1 MSNFKKLSTM
11 ESNIKVT
18 FWLNMTKKNAQNQ
31 IPIYLRVWYN
41 YEHFTKTTG
50 LTTKLSDWDKKS
62 QKVKGIS
69 EAVNTLNNQLDAIKI
84 RIFQI
89 INQLSISGKPF
100 NIMTIKK
107 FLDGNEA
114 SQVTLM
120 RLMEEHL
127 KEMQK
132 LKGQDYT
139 QSTIIKYTNT
149 KLRLQQYIKYKYRR
163 SDIYLYELNHSFI
176 SDWIVFLKNKYE
188 NSTTT
193 CYKHFQRFTR
203 VIKKAINYG
212 YMEKYPFGDYKIRM
226 PKKRIEYLTQDE
238 IDRIEQTDFKVARLN
253 TIRDIFIFCIY
264 SGMAYAEVESLTPE
278 SIVQGIDGDLW
289 LNIIRKKTHKNYQVP
304 ILEKAMEIIQKY
316 RAHPLCIK
324 KGRLLPVPSNVKY
337 NAYLKEIADIAGI
350 KKYLTTHLA
359 RKTFASTIMLGNG
372 VNIAVLSKIL
382 GHASIQVTL
391 DSYASVVDELMLRNV
406 KDLKEKLNPPK
417 ERFIITE
424 VTDINDVLSAHDN
437 LINKAQNENMN

>member
-1 MSNFKKLSTM
+1 M
-11 ESNIKVT
+11 ENNIKVT
-18 FWLNMTKKNAQNQ
+18 FWLSMAKKNSLNLV
-31 IPIYLRVWYN
+31 PVYLRVWYN

-50 LTTKLSDWDKKS
+50 LYVKVSDWDKKS
-62 QKVKGIS
+62 QKVRGNT
-69 EAVNTLNNQLDAIKI
+69 EVVNTTNNQLDSIKV

-89 INQLSISGKPF
+89 INQLSVSGKPF

-120 RLMEEHL
+120 RLMDEHL

-139 QSTIIKYTNT
+139 ASTIIKYANT
-149 KLRLQQYIKYKYRR
+149 KLRLQQYLKFKYKR

-176 SDWIVFLKNKYE
+176 SDWIVFLKDKYE

-203 VIKKAINYG
+203 VLKKAINYG

-226 PKKRIEYLTQDE
+226 PRKRIEYLTMDE
-238 IDRIEQTDFKVARLN
+238 INRIEQTDFKVNRLN
-253 TIRDIFIFCIY
+253 VIRDLFIFCCY

-278 SIVQGIDGDLW
+278 SVVQGIDGDLW
-289 LNIIRKKTHKNYQVP
+289 LNIVRKKTHKQYQIP
-304 ILEKAMEIIQKY
+304 LLPKALEILRKY
-316 RAHPLCIK
+316 KSHPLCLK

-337 NAYLKEIADIAGI
+337 NAYLKEIADIADI
-350 KKYLTTHLA
+350 KTYLTTHLA

-391 DSYASVVDELMLRNV
+391 DCYASVVDELLLKNV
-406 KDLKEKLNPPK
+406 KDLKEKLNPPE
-417 ERFIITE
+417 ERFFIEEITE
-424 VTDINDVLSAHDN
+424 LPSILGAHEE
-437 LINKAQNENMN
+437 LIFKAQNQKNKN